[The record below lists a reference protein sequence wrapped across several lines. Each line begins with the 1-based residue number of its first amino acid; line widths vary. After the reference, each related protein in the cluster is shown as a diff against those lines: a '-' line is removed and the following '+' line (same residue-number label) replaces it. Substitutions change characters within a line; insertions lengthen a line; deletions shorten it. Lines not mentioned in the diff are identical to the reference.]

1 MANIAKLNI
10 GEVLQ
15 NRKTGEVLTVK
26 ELTDTVAVLSNNKG
40 YKLTAIL
47 KTYKRATEVITNVNI
62 SEAAMEANVQKATAT
77 TNTATTTTNTANT
90 LKAVITVQS
99 EVIKE
104 FESKQNFVIKAYN
117 NKKATATATAKTTA
131 KTTATAPSNLVAATR
146 DVVLSIAGEHFT
158 LQQKTTYTSVKF
170 GNKCVMEVYNGK
182 RAFSIAV
189 SNKYLTAEQ
198 IALAKVTTQPFP
210 NNCYFKVNSNNYT
223 TILAIVKSAIKNIVT
238 TLNATA
244 KATALSTQQ
253 AIIDNDTTAIA
264 EQ

>member
-62 SEAAMEANVQKATAT
+62 SEAAMEVNMQKATA
-77 TNTATTTTNTANT
+77 TATTTTNTANT
-90 LKAVITVQS
+90 VNAVITVQS
-99 EVIKE
+99 EEIRE

-117 NKKATATATAKTTA
+117 NKKATATAKTTA
-131 KTTATAPSNLVAATR
+131 KTTATATANLTAVR
-146 DVVLSIAGEHFT
+146 DEVLSIAGEHFT

-210 NNCYFKVNSNNYT
+210 NNCYFKVNSNNYS
-223 TILAIVKSAIKNIVT
+223 TILTIVKSAIANIVT

-244 KATALSTQQ
+244 KATA
-253 AIIDNDTTAIA
+253 TT

>member
-1 MANIAKLNI
+1 MANIAKLTI

-62 SEAAMEANVQKATAT
+62 SEAAMEANMQKATA
-77 TNTATTTTNTANT
+77 TATTTTNTANT
-90 LKAVITVQS
+90 VNAVITVQS
-99 EVIKE
+99 EEIRE

-131 KTTATAPSNLVAATR
+131 KTTATATTNLTAIR
-146 DVVLSIAGEHFT
+146 DEVLSIAGEHFT

-189 SNKYLTAEQ
+189 SDKYLTAEQ

-210 NNCYFKVNSNNYT
+210 NNCYFKVNSNNYS
-223 TILAIVKSAIKNIVT
+223 TILTIVKSAIINIVT

-244 KATALSTQQ
+244 KATA
-253 AIIDNDTTAIA
+253 TT

>member
-1 MANIAKLNI
+1 MANIAKLTI

-62 SEAAMEANVQKATAT
+62 SEAAMEANMQKATA
-77 TNTATTTTNTANT
+77 TATTTTNTANT
-90 LKAVITVQS
+90 VKAVITVQS
-99 EVIKE
+99 EEIRE

-131 KTTATAPSNLVAATR
+131 KTTATATTNLTAIR
-146 DVVLSIAGEHFT
+146 DEVLSIAGEHFT

-210 NNCYFKVNSNNYT
+210 NNCYFKVNSNNYS
-223 TILAIVKSAIKNIVT
+223 TILTIVKSAIANIVT

-244 KATALSTQQ
+244 KATA
-253 AIIDNDTTAIA
+253 TT

>member
-1 MANIAKLNI
+1 MSNMAKLTI

-15 NRKTGEVLTVK
+15 DRKTGEVLTVK

-62 SEAAMEANVQKATAT
+62 SEAAMEANMQKATAT
-77 TNTATTTTNTANT
+77 ATATTNTANT

-99 EVIKE
+99 EAIKE

-117 NKKATATATAKTTA
+117 NKKATATATATATAKTTA
-131 KTTATAPSNLVAATR
+131 KTTANLTAIR
-146 DVVLSIAGEHFT
+146 DEVLSIAGEHFT

-210 NNCYFKVNSNNYT
+210 NNCYFKVNSNNYS
-223 TILAIVKSAIKNIVT
+223 TILTIVKSAIANIVT
-238 TLNATA
+238 TLNVTA
-244 KATALSTQQ
+244 KATA
-253 AIIDNDTTAIA
+253 TT

>member
-1 MANIAKLNI
+1 MSKTAKLSI

-15 NRKTGEVLTVK
+15 NRKTGEVFTVK

-62 SEAAMEANVQKATAT
+62 NEAAMEANVQKATAT
-77 TNTATTTTNTANT
+77 TSTNTTNT

-99 EVIKE
+99 EEIRE
-104 FESKQNFVIKAYN
+104 FESKQNFVIRAYN
-117 NKKATATATAKTTA
+117 SRKATAT
-131 KTTATAPSNLVAATR
+131 TTATTTANLTAIR
-146 DVVLSIAGEHFT
+146 GEVLGIAGEYFT

-170 GNKCVMEVYNGK
+170 GKKCVMEVYNGK
-182 RAFSIAV
+182 RAFSVAV
-189 SNKYLTAEQ
+189 SDKYLTAEQ

-210 NNCYFKVNSNNYT
+210 NNCYFKVNSNNYS
-223 TILAIVKSAIKNIVT
+223 TILAIVKSAIANIVT
-238 TLNATA
+238 AFNVNAT
-244 KATALSTQQ
+244 TQSISTQQ
-253 AIIDNDTTAIA
+253 AIIENDTTGIA

>member
-1 MANIAKLNI
+1 MANIAKLTI

-62 SEAAMEANVQKATAT
+62 SEAAMEANMQKATAT
-77 TNTATTTTNTANT
+77 TNTATTTTNTTNT

-99 EVIKE
+99 EEIRE

-131 KTTATAPSNLVAATR
+131 TATTNLTAIR
-146 DVVLSIAGEHFT
+146 DEVLSIAGEHFT

-210 NNCYFKVNSNNYT
+210 NNCYFKVNSNNYS
-223 TILAIVKSAIKNIVT
+223 TILAIVKSAIANIVT

-244 KATALSTQQ
+244 KATAT
-253 AIIDNDTTAIA
+253 

>member
-1 MANIAKLNI
+1 MSKTAKLSI

-15 NRKTGEVLTVK
+15 NRKTGEVFTVK

-62 SEAAMEANVQKATAT
+62 NEAAMEANVQKATAT
-77 TNTATTTTNTANT
+77 TNT

-99 EVIKE
+99 EEIRE
-104 FESKQNFVIKAYN
+104 FESKQNFVIRAYN
-117 NKKATATATAKTTA
+117 SRKATATAKTTA
-131 KTTATAPSNLVAATR
+131 KTTTATTTANLTAIR
-146 DVVLSIAGEHFT
+146 GEVLGIAGEYFT

-170 GNKCVMEVYNGK
+170 GKKCVMEVYNGK
-182 RAFSIAV
+182 RAFSVAV
-189 SNKYLTAEQ
+189 SDKYLTAEQ

-210 NNCYFKVNSNNYT
+210 NNCYFKVNSNNYS
-223 TILAIVKSAIKNIVT
+223 TILAIVKSAIANIVT
-238 TLNATA
+238 AFNVNATA
-244 KATALSTQQ
+244 QSISTQQ
-253 AIIDNDTTAIA
+253 AIIENDTTGIA

>member
-1 MANIAKLNI
+1 MANIAKLTI

-62 SEAAMEANVQKATAT
+62 SEAAMEANMQKATATATAT
-77 TNTATTTTNTANT
+77 TNTTNT
-90 LKAVITVQS
+90 LKTVITVQS
-99 EVIKE
+99 EEIRE

-117 NKKATATATAKTTA
+117 NKKATAKTTA
-131 KTTATAPSNLVAATR
+131 NLTAIR
-146 DVVLSIAGEHFT
+146 DEVLSIAREYFT

-189 SNKYLTAEQ
+189 SDKYLTAEQ

-210 NNCYFKVNSNNYT
+210 NNCYFKVNSNNYS
-223 TILAIVKSAIKNIVT
+223 TILTIVKSAIANIVT

-244 KATALSTQQ
+244 KATA
-253 AIIDNDTTAIA
+253 TT

>member
-1 MANIAKLNI
+1 MANIAKLTI

-62 SEAAMEANVQKATAT
+62 SEAAMEANMQKATA
-77 TNTATTTTNTANT
+77 TATTTTNTANT
-90 LKAVITVQS
+90 VNAVITVQS
-99 EVIKE
+99 EEIRE

-117 NKKATATATAKTTA
+117 NKKDTATATAKTTA
-131 KTTATAPSNLVAATR
+131 TATTNLTAVR
-146 DVVLSIAGEHFT
+146 DEVLSIAGEHFT

-189 SNKYLTAEQ
+189 SDKYLTAEQ

-210 NNCYFKVNSNNYT
+210 NNCYFKVNSNNYS
-223 TILAIVKSAIKNIVT
+223 TILTIVKSAIANIVT

-244 KATALSTQQ
+244 KATA
-253 AIIDNDTTAIA
+253 TT

>member
-1 MANIAKLNI
+1 MSKTAKLSI

-15 NRKTGEVLTVK
+15 NRKTGEVFTVK

-77 TNTATTTTNTANT
+77 TNTTNT

-99 EVIKE
+99 EEIRE
-104 FESKQNFVIKAYN
+104 FESKQNFVIRAYN
-117 NKKATATATAKTTA
+117 SKKATATAKAKATAT
-131 KTTATAPSNLVAATR
+131 TTATTTANLTAIR
-146 DVVLSIAGEHFT
+146 GEVLGIAGEYFT

-170 GNKCVMEVYNGK
+170 GKKCVMEVYNGK
-182 RAFSIAV
+182 RAFSVAV
-189 SNKYLTAEQ
+189 SDKYLTAEQ

-210 NNCYFKVNSNNYT
+210 NNCYFKVNSNNYS
-223 TILAIVKSAIKNIVT
+223 TILAIVKSAIANIVT
-238 TLNATA
+238 AFNVNAT
-244 KATALSTQQ
+244 TQSISTQQ
-253 AIIDNDTTAIA
+253 AIIENDTTGIA

>member
-1 MANIAKLNI
+1 MANLAKLNI

-62 SEAAMEANVQKATAT
+62 SEAAMEANMQKATA
-77 TNTATTTTNTANT
+77 TATTTTNTANT
-90 LKAVITVQS
+90 VNAVITVQS
-99 EVIKE
+99 EEIRE

-117 NKKATATATAKTTA
+117 NKKATA
-131 KTTATAPSNLVAATR
+131 KTTATATATATANLTAVR
-146 DVVLSIAGEHFT
+146 DEVLSIAGEHFT

-189 SNKYLTAEQ
+189 SDKYLTAEQ

-210 NNCYFKVNSNNYT
+210 NNCYFKVNSNNYS
-223 TILAIVKSAIKNIVT
+223 TILTIVKSAITNIVT

-244 KATALSTQQ
+244 KATA
-253 AIIDNDTTAIA
+253 TT

>member
-1 MANIAKLNI
+1 MANIAKLTI

-62 SEAAMEANVQKATAT
+62 SEAAMEANMQKATA
-77 TNTATTTTNTANT
+77 TATTTTNTANT
-90 LKAVITVQS
+90 VKAVITVQS
-99 EVIKE
+99 EEIRE

-131 KTTATAPSNLVAATR
+131 KTTATATTNLTAIR
-146 DVVLSIAGEHFT
+146 DEVLSIAGEHFT
-158 LQQKTTYTSVKF
+158 LQQKTTYTSVKY

-210 NNCYFKVNSNNYT
+210 NNCYFKVNSNNYS
-223 TILAIVKSAIKNIVT
+223 TILTIVKSAIANIVT

-244 KATALSTQQ
+244 KATA
-253 AIIDNDTTAIA
+253 TT

>member
-1 MANIAKLNI
+1 MANIAKLTI

-62 SEAAMEANVQKATAT
+62 SEAAMEANMQKATA
-77 TNTATTTTNTANT
+77 TATTTTNTANT
-90 LKAVITVQS
+90 VNAVITVQS
-99 EVIKE
+99 EEIRE

-131 KTTATAPSNLVAATR
+131 KTTATATTNLTAIR
-146 DVVLSIAGEHFT
+146 DEVLSIAGEHFT

-210 NNCYFKVNSNNYT
+210 NNCYFKVNSNNYS
-223 TILAIVKSAIKNIVT
+223 TILTIVKSAIANIVT

-244 KATALSTQQ
+244 KATA
-253 AIIDNDTTAIA
+253 TT

>member
-1 MANIAKLNI
+1 MANIAKLTI

-62 SEAAMEANVQKATAT
+62 SEAAMEANMQK
-77 TNTATTTTNTANT
+77 ATTTTNTTNT
-90 LKAVITVQS
+90 VNAVITVQS
-99 EVIKE
+99 EEIRE

-131 KTTATAPSNLVAATR
+131 KTTATATTNLTAIR
-146 DVVLSIAGEHFT
+146 DEVLSIAGEYFT

-189 SNKYLTAEQ
+189 SDKYLTAEQ

-210 NNCYFKVNSNNYT
+210 NNCYFKVNSNNYS
-223 TILAIVKSAIKNIVT
+223 TILTIVKSAITNIVT

-244 KATALSTQQ
+244 KATA
-253 AIIDNDTTAIA
+253 TT

>member
-1 MANIAKLNI
+1 MANIAKLTI

-62 SEAAMEANVQKATAT
+62 SEAAMEANMQKATATATAT
-77 TNTATTTTNTANT
+77 TNTATTTTNTTNT

-99 EVIKE
+99 EEIRE

-131 KTTATAPSNLVAATR
+131 KTTATATAKTTANLTAIR
-146 DVVLSIAGEHFT
+146 DEVLSIAGEHFT
-158 LQQKTTYTSVKF
+158 LQQKTTYISVKF

-189 SNKYLTAEQ
+189 SDKYLTAEQ

-210 NNCYFKVNSNNYT
+210 NNCYFKVNSNNYS
-223 TILAIVKSAIKNIVT
+223 TILTIVKSAIANIVT

-244 KATALSTQQ
+244 KATAT
-253 AIIDNDTTAIA
+253 A

>member
-1 MANIAKLNI
+1 MSTTAKLSI

-15 NRKTGEVLTVK
+15 NRKTGEVFTVK

-47 KTYKRATEVITNVNI
+47 KTYKRATEVIANVNI
-62 SEAAMEANVQKATAT
+62 NEAAMEANVQKATAT
-77 TNTATTTTNTANT
+77 TNTTNT

-99 EVIKE
+99 EEIRE
-104 FESKQNFVIKAYN
+104 FESKQNFVIRAYN
-117 NKKATATATAKTTA
+117 SKKATAT
-131 KTTATAPSNLVAATR
+131 TTATTTANLTAIR
-146 DVVLSIAGEHFT
+146 GEVLGIAGEYFT

-210 NNCYFKVNSNNYT
+210 NNCYFKVNSNNYS
-223 TILAIVKSAIKNIVT
+223 TILAIVKSAITNIVT
-238 TLNATA
+238 TLNVTA
-244 KATALSTQQ
+244 KATAT
-253 AIIDNDTTAIA
+253 A

>member
-62 SEAAMEANVQKATAT
+62 SEAAMEANMQKATATATTT

-90 LKAVITVQS
+90 VNAVITVQS
-99 EVIKE
+99 EEIRE

-117 NKKATATATAKTTA
+117 NKKATAKTTA
-131 KTTATAPSNLVAATR
+131 KTTATATATANLTAVR
-146 DVVLSIAGEHFT
+146 DEVLSIAGEHFT

-210 NNCYFKVNSNNYT
+210 NNCYFKVNSNNYS
-223 TILAIVKSAIKNIVT
+223 TILTIVKSAIANIVT

-244 KATALSTQQ
+244 KATA
-253 AIIDNDTTAIA
+253 TT

>member
-1 MANIAKLNI
+1 MANIAKLTI

-62 SEAAMEANVQKATAT
+62 SEAAMEANMQKATATAT
-77 TNTATTTTNTANT
+77 TNTTNTVN
-90 LKAVITVQS
+90 AVITVQS
-99 EVIKE
+99 EEIRE

-117 NKKATATATAKTTA
+117 NKKATAKTTATATATATAKTT
-131 KTTATAPSNLVAATR
+131 TNLTAIR
-146 DVVLSIAGEHFT
+146 DEVLSIAGEHFT

-189 SNKYLTAEQ
+189 SDKYLTAEQ

-210 NNCYFKVNSNNYT
+210 NNCYFKVNSNNYS
-223 TILAIVKSAIKNIVT
+223 TILTIVKSAITNIVT

-244 KATALSTQQ
+244 KATAT
-253 AIIDNDTTAIA
+253 A

>member
-1 MANIAKLNI
+1 MSKTAKLSI

-15 NRKTGEVLTVK
+15 NRKTGEVFTVK

-62 SEAAMEANVQKATAT
+62 NEAAMEANVQKATAT
-77 TNTATTTTNTANT
+77 TNTTNT

-99 EVIKE
+99 EEIRE
-104 FESKQNFVIKAYN
+104 FESKQNFVIRAYN
-117 NKKATATATAKTTA
+117 SKKATATAKAKATATTTA
-131 KTTATAPSNLVAATR
+131 NLTAIR
-146 DVVLSIAGEHFT
+146 GEVLSIAGEYFT

-210 NNCYFKVNSNNYT
+210 NNCYFKVNSNNYS
-223 TILAIVKSAIKNIVT
+223 TILAIVKSAITNIVT
-238 TLNATA
+238 TLNVTA
-244 KATALSTQQ
+244 KATAT
-253 AIIDNDTTAIA
+253 A

>member
-1 MANIAKLNI
+1 MSKTAKLSI

-15 NRKTGEVLTVK
+15 NRKTGEVFTVK

-62 SEAAMEANVQKATAT
+62 NEAAMEANVQKATAT
-77 TNTATTTTNTANT
+77 TNTTNT

-99 EVIKE
+99 EEIRE
-104 FESKQNFVIKAYN
+104 FESKQNFVIRAYN
-117 NKKATATATAKTTA
+117 SKKATAT
-131 KTTATAPSNLVAATR
+131 TTATTTANLTAIR
-146 DVVLSIAGEHFT
+146 GEVLGIAGEYFT

-210 NNCYFKVNSNNYT
+210 NNCYFKVNSNNYS
-223 TILAIVKSAIKNIVT
+223 TILAIVKSAITNIVT
-238 TLNATA
+238 TLNVTA
-244 KATALSTQQ
+244 KATAT
-253 AIIDNDTTAIA
+253 A

>member
-1 MANIAKLNI
+1 MANIAKLTI

-62 SEAAMEANVQKATAT
+62 SEAAMEANMQKATATAT
-77 TNTATTTTNTANT
+77 TNTTNTVN
-90 LKAVITVQS
+90 AVITVQS
-99 EVIKE
+99 EEIKE

-117 NKKATATATAKTTA
+117 NKKATAKTTATATATATAKTT
-131 KTTATAPSNLVAATR
+131 TNLTAIR
-146 DVVLSIAGEHFT
+146 DEVLSIAGEHFT

-189 SNKYLTAEQ
+189 SDKYLTAEQ

-210 NNCYFKVNSNNYT
+210 NNCYFKVNSNNYS
-223 TILAIVKSAIKNIVT
+223 TILTIVKSAITNIVT

-244 KATALSTQQ
+244 KATA
-253 AIIDNDTTAIA
+253 TT

>member
-1 MANIAKLNI
+1 MSNMAKLTI

-15 NRKTGEVLTVK
+15 NIKTGEVLTVR

-62 SEAAMEANVQKATAT
+62 SEAAMEANMEKATA
-77 TNTATTTTNTANT
+77 TATTTTNTANT
-90 LKAVITVQS
+90 VNAVITVQS
-99 EVIKE
+99 EEIRE

-131 KTTATAPSNLVAATR
+131 TATTNLTAIR
-146 DVVLSIAGEHFT
+146 DEVLSIAGEHFT

-210 NNCYFKVNSNNYT
+210 NNCYFKVNSNNYS
-223 TILAIVKSAIKNIVT
+223 TILTIVKSAIANIVT

-244 KATALSTQQ
+244 KATA
-253 AIIDNDTTAIA
+253 TT

>member
-1 MANIAKLNI
+1 MQKA
-10 GEVLQ
+10 
-15 NRKTGEVLTVK
+15 
-26 ELTDTVAVLSNNKG
+26 
-40 YKLTAIL
+40 TA
-47 KTYKRATEVITNVNI
+47 T
-62 SEAAMEANVQKATAT
+62 ATAT
-77 TNTATTTTNTANT
+77 TNTATTTTNTTNT

-99 EVIKE
+99 EEIRE

-131 KTTATAPSNLVAATR
+131 TATANLTAIR
-146 DVVLSIAGEHFT
+146 DEVLSIAGQHFT
-158 LQQKTTYTSVKF
+158 LQQKTTYISVKF

-210 NNCYFKVNSNNYT
+210 NNCYFKVNSNNYS
-223 TILAIVKSAIKNIVT
+223 TILTIVKSAIANIVT
-238 TLNATA
+238 TLNVTA
-244 KATALSTQQ
+244 KATA
-253 AIIDNDTTAIA
+253 TT

>member
-62 SEAAMEANVQKATAT
+62 SEAAMEANMQKATAT
-77 TNTATTTTNTANT
+77 ATTNATNTVN
-90 LKAVITVQS
+90 AVITVQS
-99 EVIKE
+99 EEIKE

-117 NKKATATATAKTTA
+117 NKKATATATANLTA
-131 KTTATAPSNLVAATR
+131 IR
-146 DVVLSIAGEHFT
+146 DEVLSIAGEHFT

-189 SNKYLTAEQ
+189 SDKYLTAEQ

-210 NNCYFKVNSNNYT
+210 NNCYFKVNSNNYS
-223 TILAIVKSAIKNIVT
+223 TILTIVKSAIANIVT

-244 KATALSTQQ
+244 KATA
-253 AIIDNDTTAIA
+253 TT

>member
-62 SEAAMEANVQKATAT
+62 SEAAMEANMQKATATATAT
-77 TNTATTTTNTANT
+77 TNTTNTVN
-90 LKAVITVQS
+90 AVITVQS
-99 EVIKE
+99 EEIKE

-117 NKKATATATAKTTA
+117 NKKATAKTTATATATATAKTTA
-131 KTTATAPSNLVAATR
+131 NLTAIR
-146 DVVLSIAGEHFT
+146 DEVLSIAGEHFT

-189 SNKYLTAEQ
+189 SDKYLTAEQ

-210 NNCYFKVNSNNYT
+210 NNCYFKVNSNNYS
-223 TILAIVKSAIKNIVT
+223 TILTIVKSAITNIVT

-244 KATALSTQQ
+244 KATAT
-253 AIIDNDTTAIA
+253 A

>member
-62 SEAAMEANVQKATAT
+62 SEAAMEANMEKATATATAT
-77 TNTATTTTNTANT
+77 TNTTNT
-90 LKAVITVQS
+90 LKTVITVQS
-99 EVIKE
+99 EEIKE

-117 NKKATATATAKTTA
+117 NKKATAKTTATATATATAKTTA
-131 KTTATAPSNLVAATR
+131 NLTAIR
-146 DVVLSIAGEHFT
+146 DEVLSIAGEHFT

-189 SNKYLTAEQ
+189 SDKYLTAEQ

-210 NNCYFKVNSNNYT
+210 NNCYFKVNSNNYS
-223 TILAIVKSAIKNIVT
+223 TILTIVKSAITNIVT

-244 KATALSTQQ
+244 KATAT
-253 AIIDNDTTAIA
+253 A

>member
-1 MANIAKLNI
+1 MANLAKLNI

-62 SEAAMEANVQKATAT
+62 SEAAMEANMQKATA
-77 TNTATTTTNTANT
+77 TATTTTNTANT
-90 LKAVITVQS
+90 VNAVITVQS
-99 EVIKE
+99 EEIRE

-131 KTTATAPSNLVAATR
+131 KTTATATTNLTAIR
-146 DVVLSIAGEHFT
+146 DEVLSIAGEYFT

-210 NNCYFKVNSNNYT
+210 NNCYFKVNSNNYS
-223 TILAIVKSAIKNIVT
+223 TILTIVKSAIANIVT

-244 KATALSTQQ
+244 KATA
-253 AIIDNDTTAIA
+253 TTK
-264 EQ
+264 Q

>member
-1 MANIAKLNI
+1 MANIAKLTI

-62 SEAAMEANVQKATAT
+62 SEAAMEANMQKATA
-77 TNTATTTTNTANT
+77 TATTTTNTANT
-90 LKAVITVQS
+90 VKAVITVQS
-99 EVIKE
+99 EEIRE

-131 KTTATAPSNLVAATR
+131 TATTTATTNLTAIR
-146 DVVLSIAGEHFT
+146 DEVLSIAGEHFT

-210 NNCYFKVNSNNYT
+210 NNCYFKVNSNNYS
-223 TILAIVKSAIKNIVT
+223 TILAIVKSAIANIVT

-244 KATALSTQQ
+244 KATA
-253 AIIDNDTTAIA
+253 TT

>member
-1 MANIAKLNI
+1 MSKTAKLSI

-15 NRKTGEVLTVK
+15 NRKTGEVFTVK

-62 SEAAMEANVQKATAT
+62 NEAAMEASVQKATAT
-77 TNTATTTTNTANT
+77 TNT

-99 EVIKE
+99 EEIKE
-104 FESKQNFVIKAYN
+104 FESKQNFVIRAYN
-117 NKKATATATAKTTA
+117 SRKATATTTA
-131 KTTATAPSNLVAATR
+131 KTTATTTATTTANLTAIR
-146 DVVLSIAGEHFT
+146 GEVLGIAGEYFT

-170 GNKCVMEVYNGK
+170 GKKCVMEVYNGK
-182 RAFSIAV
+182 RAFSVAV
-189 SNKYLTAEQ
+189 SDKYLTAEQ

-210 NNCYFKVNSNNYT
+210 NNCYFKVNSNNYS
-223 TILAIVKSAIKNIVT
+223 TILAIVKSAIANIVT
-238 TLNATA
+238 AFNVNAT
-244 KATALSTQQ
+244 TQSISTQQ
-253 AIIDNDTTAIA
+253 AIIENDTTGIA

>member
-1 MANIAKLNI
+1 MSNTAKLTI

-15 NRKTGEVLTVK
+15 NRKTGEVFTVK

-62 SEAAMEANVQKATAT
+62 NEAAMEANVQKATAT
-77 TNTATTTTNTANT
+77 TNTTNT

-99 EVIKE
+99 EEIRE
-104 FESKQNFVIKAYN
+104 FESKQNFVIRAYN
-117 NKKATATATAKTTA
+117 SKKATTTATATATAKAKATATTTA
-131 KTTATAPSNLVAATR
+131 NLTAIR
-146 DVVLSIAGEHFT
+146 GEVLGIAGEYFT

-170 GNKCVMEVYNGK
+170 GKKCVMEVYNGK
-182 RAFSIAV
+182 RAFSVAV
-189 SNKYLTAEQ
+189 SDKYLTAEQ

-210 NNCYFKVNSNNYT
+210 NNCYFKVNSNNYS
-223 TILAIVKSAIKNIVT
+223 TILAIVKSAITNIVT
-238 TLNATA
+238 TLNVTA
-244 KATALSTQQ
+244 KATAT
-253 AIIDNDTTAIA
+253 A

>member
-1 MANIAKLNI
+1 MANIAKLTI

-62 SEAAMEANVQKATAT
+62 SEAAMEANMQKATA
-77 TNTATTTTNTANT
+77 TATTTTNTANT
-90 LKAVITVQS
+90 VNAVITVQS
-99 EVIKE
+99 EEIRE

-131 KTTATAPSNLVAATR
+131 TATTNLTAIR
-146 DVVLSIAGEHFT
+146 DEVLSIAGEHFT

-182 RAFSIAV
+182 RAFSIAI

-210 NNCYFKVNSNNYT
+210 NNCYFKVNSNNYS
-223 TILAIVKSAIKNIVT
+223 TILTIVKSAIANIVT

-244 KATALSTQQ
+244 KATA
-253 AIIDNDTTAIA
+253 TT

>member
-62 SEAAMEANVQKATAT
+62 SEAAMEANMQKATATATAT
-77 TNTATTTTNTANT
+77 TNTATTTTNTTNT

-99 EVIKE
+99 EAIKE

-131 KTTATAPSNLVAATR
+131 KTTATATTNLTAIR
-146 DVVLSIAGEHFT
+146 DEVLSIAGEHFT

-210 NNCYFKVNSNNYT
+210 NNCYFKVNSNNYS
-223 TILAIVKSAIKNIVT
+223 TILTIVKSAITNIVT

-244 KATALSTQQ
+244 KATA
-253 AIIDNDTTAIA
+253 TT

>member
-62 SEAAMEANVQKATAT
+62 SEAAMEANMQKATA
-77 TNTATTTTNTANT
+77 TATTTTNTANT
-90 LKAVITVQS
+90 VNAVITVQS
-99 EVIKE
+99 EAIKE

-117 NKKATATATAKTTA
+117 NKKATAKTTA
-131 KTTATAPSNLVAATR
+131 KTTATATTNLTAIR
-146 DVVLSIAGEHFT
+146 DEVLSIAGEHFT

-210 NNCYFKVNSNNYT
+210 NNCYFKVNSNNYS
-223 TILAIVKSAIKNIVT
+223 TILTIVKSAIANIVT

-244 KATALSTQQ
+244 KATST
-253 AIIDNDTTAIA
+253 T

>member
-1 MANIAKLNI
+1 MANIAKLTI

-62 SEAAMEANVQKATAT
+62 SEAAMEANMQKATA
-77 TNTATTTTNTANT
+77 TATTTTNTANT
-90 LKAVITVQS
+90 VNAVITVQS
-99 EVIKE
+99 EEIKE

-117 NKKATATATAKTTA
+117 NKKATATAKTTA
-131 KTTATAPSNLVAATR
+131 KTTATATANLTAVR
-146 DVVLSIAGEHFT
+146 DEVLSIAGEHFT

-210 NNCYFKVNSNNYT
+210 NNCYFKVNSNNYS
-223 TILAIVKSAIKNIVT
+223 TILAIVKSAIANIVT
-238 TLNATA
+238 TLNVTA
-244 KATALSTQQ
+244 KATA
-253 AIIDNDTTAIA
+253 TT

>member
-1 MANIAKLNI
+1 MANIAKLTI

-62 SEAAMEANVQKATAT
+62 SEAAMEANMQKATAT
-77 TNTATTTTNTANT
+77 ATTNATNTVN
-90 LKAVITVQS
+90 AVITVQS
-99 EVIKE
+99 EAIRE

-131 KTTATAPSNLVAATR
+131 KTTATATANLTAVR
-146 DVVLSIAGEHFT
+146 DEVLSIAGEHFT

-210 NNCYFKVNSNNYT
+210 NNCYFKVNSNNYS
-223 TILAIVKSAIKNIVT
+223 TILTIVKSAIANIVT

-244 KATALSTQQ
+244 KATA
-253 AIIDNDTTAIA
+253 TT

>member
-1 MANIAKLNI
+1 MQKA
-10 GEVLQ
+10 
-15 NRKTGEVLTVK
+15 
-26 ELTDTVAVLSNNKG
+26 
-40 YKLTAIL
+40 TA
-47 KTYKRATEVITNVNI
+47 T
-62 SEAAMEANVQKATAT
+62 ATAT
-77 TNTATTTTNTANT
+77 TNTATTTTNTTNT

-99 EVIKE
+99 EEIRE

-131 KTTATAPSNLVAATR
+131 KTTATATTNLTAIR
-146 DVVLSIAGEHFT
+146 DEVLSIAGEHFT

-189 SNKYLTAEQ
+189 SDKYLTAEQ

-210 NNCYFKVNSNNYT
+210 NNCYFKVNSNNYS
-223 TILAIVKSAIKNIVT
+223 TILVIVKSAITNIVT

-244 KATALSTQQ
+244 KATAT
-253 AIIDNDTTAIA
+253 A

>member
-1 MANIAKLNI
+1 MSKTAKLSI

-15 NRKTGEVLTVK
+15 NRKTGEVFTVK

-47 KTYKRATEVITNVNI
+47 KTYKRATEVIANVNI
-62 SEAAMEANVQKATAT
+62 NEAAMEANVQKATAT
-77 TNTATTTTNTANT
+77 TNTTNT

-99 EVIKE
+99 EEIRE
-104 FESKQNFVIKAYN
+104 FESKQNFVIRAYN
-117 NKKATATATAKTTA
+117 SKKATAT
-131 KTTATAPSNLVAATR
+131 TTATTTANLTAIR
-146 DVVLSIAGEHFT
+146 GEVLGIAGEYFT

-210 NNCYFKVNSNNYT
+210 NNCYFKVNSNNYS
-223 TILAIVKSAIKNIVT
+223 TILAIVKSAITNIVT
-238 TLNATA
+238 TLNVTA
-244 KATALSTQQ
+244 KATAT
-253 AIIDNDTTAIA
+253 A

>member
-1 MANIAKLNI
+1 MANIAKLTI

-62 SEAAMEANVQKATAT
+62 SEAAMEANMQKATA
-77 TNTATTTTNTANT
+77 TATTTTNTANT
-90 LKAVITVQS
+90 VNAVITVQS
-99 EVIKE
+99 EEIRE

-117 NKKATATATAKTTA
+117 NKKATATAKTTA
-131 KTTATAPSNLVAATR
+131 KTTANLTAIR
-146 DVVLSIAGEHFT
+146 DEVLSIAGEHFT

-210 NNCYFKVNSNNYT
+210 NNCYFKVNSNNYS
-223 TILAIVKSAIKNIVT
+223 TILAIVKSAIANIVT
-238 TLNATA
+238 TLNVTA
-244 KATALSTQQ
+244 KATA
-253 AIIDNDTTAIA
+253 TT